1 MSEERNRNR
10 NRAQESDSWTGLIL
24 RVILSAIVLSI
35 AAFLTPGFSIQGIWS
50 VLMAAVVIS
59 VADYLIQRFTGLDAS
74 PFGRGIVGFIIA
86 AIVLYATQLLV
97 PDMSVTFWGAVIGSL
112 MIGIIDIIIPGKTV

>member
-10 NRAQESDSWTGLIL
+10 NRTQESDSWTGLIL

-86 AIVLYATQLLV
+86 AIVLYGTQLLV
-97 PDMSVTFWGAVIGSL
+97 PDMSVTFWGAVIGSV

>member
-1 MSEERNRNR
+1 MPEERKRNRNR
-10 NRAQESDSWTGLIL
+10 TQESDSWTGLIL

-50 VLMAAVVIS
+50 VLMAAIVIS

-86 AIVLYATQLLV
+86 AIVLYGTQLLV
-97 PDMSVTFWGAVIGSL
+97 PDMSVTFWGAVIGSV